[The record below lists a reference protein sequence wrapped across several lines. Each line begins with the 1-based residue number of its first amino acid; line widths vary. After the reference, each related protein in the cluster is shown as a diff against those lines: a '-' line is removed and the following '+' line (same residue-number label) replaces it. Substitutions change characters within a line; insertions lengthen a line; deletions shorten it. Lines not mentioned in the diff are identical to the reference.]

1 MTQQP
6 LYGPHN
12 PHPLSQ
18 MRTELVWE
26 GKYDEYG
33 QRREVDIAG
42 CAMPMQKIES
52 IDEPRRAAA
61 ANNQLEIFE
70 QQNPKQDDFRNRLI
84 WGDNK
89 LVMASLLQEFK
100 GKVDLIY
107 IDPPFDVGAD
117 FSMSVAI
124 GEEDSIQKDQSTL
137 EMVAYRD
144 MWGKGADSYLHMMH
158 ERFVLMRELLADTG
172 SIYVH
177 CDWHVSYY
185 LRCLLDDVF
194 GVENFINEVV
204 WVRSSPRSNIKT
216 GMSGG
221 HDTILI
227 YTKSSSPIWN
237 PQYTALSEDYSDSH
251 YNLIEEGT
259 GRRYSLDN
267 MISPNPD
274 RPNLKYEWN
283 GVLRVWRVTKDK
295 MQALY
300 DAGRILYTKQGVARY
315 KRYLDESQGTP
326 LSTAWQDIKPVNSQ
340 AIERLDYRTQKPEG
354 LVERII
360 QTSSNEGD
368 LVADFFCG
376 SGTTGAVADRLGRR
390 WIMTDL
396 GRFAIHTSRKRLIE
410 LQRKQHSDGKPY
422 RAFDVYNLGRYER
435 QWWQQERLQGADTEH
450 RRVILEFFKAEV
462 LTNTPSPLLHGR
474 KAGAFCHVDGI
485 DSMFTRDEAKAVA
498 QATAQAGGRECY
510 CLAWEFEMDLHLL
523 VNALV
528 QELGVKLKLIQIPRE
543 IMEKNRKAPPPFLE
557 VAVLAAEAVY
567 RKSPHPLT
575 PSPKQGEGGQDP
587 TPLSPSGRGAGGEGN
602 SEGEYWEISPAL
614 KQKMTE
620 VARQFRKD
628 LTPSEAILWQVLRGR
643 KLDGRKFKRQQP
655 IGSFIVDFFC
665 GVEKLIVEVDG
676 AVHDSQQAADQ
687 QRQELLES
695 LGLRVV
701 RVASELVETN
711 LDEVLA
717 VVRQAFSP
725 HPLLPAS
732 HALRSTPKQGEG
744 GQETPAPLSRPGRG
758 AGGEGLRTVDIKL
771 TQFLPSLA
779 EVPTKELE
787 AIRERAIR
795 SGFDFIDFWA
805 VDFNWQPGKPFTHD
819 WQDYRTRKDRSL
831 KTISDAAYEYPTPG
845 KYIAC
850 VKVVDT
856 FGCDTSITVEVEV

>member
-42 CAMPMQKIES
+42 CAMPMQKIEG
-52 IDEPRRAAA
+52 IDEPRREAVASQ
-61 ANNQLEIFE
+61 QLGLFE
-70 QQNPKQDDFRNRLI
+70 QQNTRRDDFRNRLI

-117 FSMSVAI
+117 FTLDVEI
-124 GEEDSIQKDQSTL
+124 GEDRESINKGQSIL

-144 MWGKGADSYLHMMH
+144 IWGKGADSYLQMMY
-158 ERFVLMRELLADTG
+158 ERLVLAKELLGDKG
-172 SIYVH
+172 SLYVH
-177 CDWHVSYY
+177 CDWRVDRHLSTI
-185 LRCLLDDVF
+185 LEEIF
-194 GVENFINEVV
+194 GQEQYTNCIQ
-204 WVRSSPRSNIKT
+204 WQRTYTTGSSKAISRKFPVNV
-216 GMSGG
+216 
-221 HDTILI
+221 DTILYFRKGQDFI
-227 YTKSSSPIWN
+227 FNKPCRAYSEGTIRRYDKVDENGKRYKWENLKSFSKER
-237 PQYTALSEDYSDSH
+237 LSE
-251 YNLIEEGT
+251 LLAAG
-259 GRRYSLDN
+259 LAKF
-267 MISPNPD
+267 NPGS
-274 RPNLKYEWN
+274 KYP
-283 GVLRVWRVTKDK
+283 V
-295 MQALY
+295 Y
-300 DAGRILYTKQGVARY
+300 KQ
-315 KRYLDESQGTP
+315 YLDEDKGTP
-326 LSTAWQDIKPVNSQ
+326 VDSLWSDLSHSGTFGDDKLGYA
-340 AIERLDYRTQKPEG
+340 TQKPEI
-354 LVERII
+354 LLERII
-360 QTSSNEGD
+360 QASSNEGD

-376 SGTTGAVADRLGRR
+376 SGTTGAVAERLGRR
-390 WIMTDL
+390 WLMADL

-410 LQRKQHSDGKPY
+410 LQRKLHSESKPY

-485 DSMFTRDEAKAVA
+485 DSMFTREEAKAVA

-557 VAVLAAEAVY
+557 VAVLAAETVY
-567 RKSPHPLT
+567 RSRSVSLAQSPLA
-575 PSPKQGEGGQDP
+575 SLQKGGTDP
-587 TPLSPSGRGAGGEGN
+587 
-602 SEGEYWEISPAL
+602 
-614 KQKMTE
+614 E
-620 VARQFRKD
+620 V
-628 LTPSEAILWQVLRGR
+628 
-643 KLDGRKFKRQQP
+643 
-655 IGSFIVDFFC
+655 
-665 GVEKLIVEVDG
+665 
-676 AVHDSQQAADQ
+676 
-687 QRQELLES
+687 
-695 LGLRVV
+695 
-701 RVASELVETN
+701 
-711 LDEVLA
+711 
-717 VVRQAFSP
+717 
-725 HPLLPAS
+725 PLLKGDLGGS
-732 HALRSTPKQGEG
+732 LR
-744 GQETPAPLSRPGRG
+744 A
-758 AGGEGLRTVDIKL
+758 VDIKL

-805 VDFNWQPGKPFTHD
+805 IDFNWQPGKPFTHD

-831 KTISDAAYEYPTPG
+831 KTISDAGYEYPAPG
-845 KYIAC
+845 KYTAC